1 MKPAQGFQDSQE
13 LRCPMDRSY
22 SWQEGKGRGVLWAEG
37 PAGGGGEPGL
47 ARRTGSAGV

>member
-37 PAGGGGEPGL
+37 PAGGGGERGT
-47 ARRTGSAGV
+47 AGRTGSAGV